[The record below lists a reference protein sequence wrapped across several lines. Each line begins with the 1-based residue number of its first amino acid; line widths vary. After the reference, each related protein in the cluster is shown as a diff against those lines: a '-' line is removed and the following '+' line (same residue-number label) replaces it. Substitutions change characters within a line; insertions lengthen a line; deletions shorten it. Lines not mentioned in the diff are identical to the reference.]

1 MTFSGIIHLE
11 VNSSFSNSNYYLT
24 KSSFNEDLLEP
35 ALAALQ
41 KLKGVEEVKIIDK
54 ILNERSF
61 NMIKK
66 ALKDLIEIMKA
77 IYEQ

>member
-1 MTFSGIIHLE
+1 
-11 VNSSFSNSNYYLT
+11 LT